1 MEDIN
6 HNRMEVEEALTKG
19 VVEEDSLVYP
29 ALPQEVWLQV
39 FRGLPEGD
47 LARVAQVALPASFH
61 LIIRTIFLNAYQLK
75 YDFLHSASKI

>member
-6 HNRMEVEEALTKG
+6 HNRMEVEESWTKD

-47 LARVAQVALPASFH
+47 LARVAQVSCDVINPPAKKKMVDTYCTTTS
-61 LIIRTIFLNAYQLK
+61 
-75 YDFLHSASKI
+75 

>member
-6 HNRMEVEEALTKG
+6 HNRMEMEEVWSKK
-19 VVEEDSLVYP
+19 VEEDSLVYP

-61 LIIRTIFLNAYQLK
+61 LIIRTIFVNAHQ
-75 YDFLHSASKI
+75 